1 MKRKSIV
8 VLLVLLLVGILA
20 FTAFACNNDNN
31 KKPADDNKKPPVD
44 DNNNGDD
51 NTEDT
56 NAINDALP
64 ALLGGLDQVAS
75 KVGKVSGGA
84 YLKAN
89 IALGLSLDEEIDLDL
104 KLSLAA
110 SMDKTASAKNWA
122 LIGLGTSEKD
132 IVNLYIKGTDEGK
145 EIIYL
150 GEILTTGETAW
161 HEVSVLDVK
170 DHASLEGIFLSDSA
184 STSDGGLIGR
194 VFNFLDGWE
203 KDGKKLLGPIDFNGD
218 APISDL
224 SFNIGS
230 EEKPSILVLGKLL
243 TNPIIGGVIPSVLS
257 AKATENG
264 YSASLVI
271 DKLGEVIPAI
281 KMLAPTLDLDSFSP
295 FTELLLGLKIKDGAV
310 TPVEEDDATPPSL
323 NINFDLAENGDLSM
337 LEIAFANDNV
347 AGHNVA
353 LNLKIDGIE
362 AEAASKAAKDP
373 AGIDGAEALGLHLSL
388 NAKTPAIGGGT
399 ENGGKENADATIDL
413 YVNPDIQI
421 GFAKEDNKEGYAA
434 GYIQFDLSGLEAYAT
449 FTAGGKTSLIAEYV
463 NGTGVLVN
471 LAPVFEYAG
480 VTGQD
485 ATYQISG
492 TENVEGWLNGL
503 ITNPAGNKPAG
514 DNQGT
519 EEAEGTISNASLAEP
534 IDDIGPIDAII
545 KLITEYTAA
554 AEEEKNILS
563 LISGI
568 LAPALIDDDSVVGGL
583 LAIIRNA
590 NSGLVIDKDADDGE
604 VSVAIDFETL
614 IATLCANDGLIG
626 SMTHTFELYDTTDPS
641 AGKAGVTLKQIL
653 QGDTLDY
660 LVDFIYTAK
669 YDAYVKGVKE
679 GVTPD
684 DFAAWYADD
693 EGKVTKADIIKYA
706 NDLGIVLS
714 DNLAEDLGTLTATVT
729 MGAGG
734 DFKVALSL
742 FDGDASLSLSADFDA
757 YAAPSDELGTLE
769 DDKPYT
775 TSGNNEQLVAALA
788 ELGYAY
794 MPSFKP
800 AAAEA
805 AA

>member
-20 FTAFACNNDNN
+20 FTAFACNNNGGD
-31 KKPADDNKKPPVD
+31 KDKPGTGDKPGGGDGTDPGGDD
-44 DNNNGDD
+44 DD

-110 SMDKTASAKNWA
+110 SMDKNTSANNWA

-132 IVNLYIKGTDEGK
+132 IVNLYIKGTADDE

-150 GEILTTGETAW
+150 GEILTTGKTAW
-161 HEVSVLDVK
+161 HKVSVLDVS
-170 DHASLEGIFLSDSA
+170 ASETLDGIFLSKSENDNNS
-184 STSDGGLIGR
+184 GLIER
-194 VFNFLDGWE
+194 VFNFLGDWN
-203 KDGKKLLGPIDFNGD
+203 KLLGPIDFSSD
-218 APISDL
+218 APISNL
-224 SFNIGS
+224 SFKLS
-230 EEKPSILVLGKLL
+230 ETGEPLVLGKLL
-243 TNPIIGGVIPSVLS
+243 SNPIISPIITQLLS

-264 YSASLVI
+264 YSASLIVDNI
-271 DKLGEVIPAI
+271 GKVLPMIASLLEGVN
-281 KMLAPTLDLDSFSP
+281 LAEYSV
-295 FTELLLGLKIKDGAV
+295 FTELLLGLKIGEGNVV

-362 AEAASKAAKDP
+362 AEAASKAAADP
-373 AGIDGAEALGLHLSL
+373 AGITGAEDLGLHLSL
-388 NAKTPAIGGGT
+388 NAKTPAIGA
-399 ENGGKENADATIDL
+399 GKVTNADATIDL
-413 YVNPDIQI
+413 YVNPDIKI
-421 GFAKEDNKEGYAA
+421 GFAKEGDAA

-449 FTAGGKTSLIAEYV
+449 FTAGGNTSLIAEYV

-471 LAPVFEYAG
+471 LAPVFAYAG
-480 VTGQD
+480 VNEGQD
-485 ATYQISG
+485 ATYLISG
-492 TENVEGWLNGL
+492 TEDVQGWLNGL

-514 DNQGT
+514 GNQGT
-519 EEAEGTISNASLAEP
+519 EEAEGTISNASLA
-534 IDDIGPIDAII
+534 GPIDTII
-545 KLITEYTAA
+545 GLIKEYTEAA
-554 AEEEKNILS
+554 AEDKNILG

-568 LAPALIDDDSVVGGL
+568 LKPALTDSDSVVGGL
-583 LAIIRNA
+583 LAIIGDA
-590 NSGLVIDKDADDGE
+590 DSGLDIDKDADDGE
-604 VSVAIDFETL
+604 VGVEINFEKL
-614 IATLCANDGLIG
+614 IYTLCADNGLID
-626 SMTHTFELYDTTDPS
+626 SMEYEFQLYDTADPN
-641 AGKAGVTLKQIL
+641 ADKAPVTLKQIL
-653 QGDTLDY
+653 QGGDILDY

-669 YDAYVKGVKE
+669 YDAYCEGLKE
-679 GVTPD
+679 GVTAD
-684 DFAAWYADD
+684 DFATWYAADK
-693 EGKVTKADIIKYA
+693 GKVTKQDIIDYA
-706 NDLGIVLS
+706 KDLGIDLS
-714 DNLAEDLGTLTATVT
+714 GDDLAAKLGTLTATVT

-742 FDGDASLSLSADFDA
+742 LGASLSISADFA
-757 YAAPSDELGTLE
+757 YVDTTETLE
-769 DDKPYT
+769 KDGENPYI
-775 TSGNNEQLVAALA
+775 TSGNNAELVAALA
-788 ELGYAY
+788 QLGFAY
-794 MPSFKP
+794 MPSFAP
-800 AAAEA
+800 EA

>member
-20 FTAFACNNDNN
+20 FTAFACNDKDN
-31 KKPADDNKKPPVD
+31 KKPADDNNKPPVD
-44 DNNNGDD
+44 DDNNGDD

-56 NAINDALP
+56 NAINEALP

-75 KVGKVSGGA
+75 KVGKVSDGA

-110 SMDKTASAKNWA
+110 SMDKDTSANNWA

-132 IVNLYIKGTDEGK
+132 IVNLYIKGTADDE

-150 GEILTTGETAW
+150 GEILTTGKTAW
-161 HEVSVLDVK
+161 HKVSVLDVK
-170 DHASLEGIFLSDSA
+170 DDGPLEGIFLSDSA

-281 KMLAPTLDLDSFSP
+281 KMLAPTLNLDSFSP
-295 FTELLLGLKIKDGAV
+295 FTELLLGLKIKDGVV

-362 AEAASKAAKDP
+362 AEAASKAAADP
-373 AGIDGAEALGLHLSL
+373 AGITTSTENLGLHLSL
-388 NAKTPAIGGGT
+388 NAKTPAIGA
-399 ENGGKENADATIDL
+399 GKVTNADATIDL
-413 YVNPDIQI
+413 YVNPDIKI
-421 GFAKEDNKEGYAA
+421 GFAKDGDAA

-449 FTAGGKTSLIAEYV
+449 FTANEETTLIAEYV
-463 NGTGVLVN
+463 NGTGVFVN

-485 ATYQISG
+485 TTYLISG
-492 TENVEGWLNGL
+492 TDNVEGWLNDL
-503 ITNPAGNKPAG
+503 ITNPAGNNPAG
-514 DNQGT
+514 GNQGT
-519 EEAEGTISNASLAEP
+519 GVTEDTISNASLAGP
-534 IDDIGPIDAII
+534 IDDII
-545 KLITEYTAA
+545 KLITDYTNAA
-554 AEEEKNILS
+554 NKNILS

-568 LAPALIDDDSVVGGL
+568 LAPALTDSDSVVGGL
-583 LAIIRNA
+583 LAIIGGA
-590 NSGLVIDKDADDGE
+590 NSGLDIDKDAEDGKVGVE
-604 VSVAIDFETL
+604 INFEKLID
-614 IATLCANDGLIG
+614 TLCAADGLIG
-626 SMTHTFELYDTTDPS
+626 SMEYEFELYDTANPS
-641 AGKAGVTLKQIL
+641 AAKAGVTLKQIL
-653 QGDTLDY
+653 EGDILDY

-679 GVTPD
+679 GVTPN
-684 DFAAWYADD
+684 DFATWYAAD
-693 EGKVTKADIIKYA
+693 EGAVTKEDIIDYA
-706 NDLGIVLS
+706 NDLGIDLS
-714 DNLAEDLGTLTATVT
+714 GNDLAAALGTLTATVE
-729 MGAGG
+729 MGAKGVDAKG

-742 FDGDASLSLSADFDA
+742 LGASLSLSADFDT
-757 YAAPSDELGTLE
+757 YAKPSDLGTLT
-769 DDKPYT
+769 DDEYI

-788 ELGYAY
+788 QLGYAY

-800 AAAEA
+800 AA
-805 AA
+805 

>member
-20 FTAFACNNDNN
+20 FTAFACNNDKD

-44 DNNNGDD
+44 DDNGDD

-56 NAINDALP
+56 NAINEALP

-75 KVGKVSGGA
+75 KVGKVSNGA

-110 SMDKTASAKNWA
+110 SMDKNTSANNWA

-132 IVNLYIKGTDEGK
+132 IVNLYIKGTADDE

-150 GEILTTGETAW
+150 GEILTTGKTAW
-161 HEVSVLDVK
+161 HEVSVLDVS
-170 DHASLEGIFLSDSA
+170 ASETLDGIFLSKSENDNNS
-184 STSDGGLIGR
+184 GLIER

-224 SFNIGS
+224 SFKLS
-230 EEKPSILVLGKLL
+230 ETSTLVLGQLL
-243 TNPIIGGVIPSVLS
+243 TNPIVGGVIPSILS

-281 KMLAPTLDLDSFSP
+281 KMLAPTLNLDSFSP

-310 TPVEEDDATPPSL
+310 TPVEEDDPTPPSL

-362 AEAASKAAKDP
+362 AEAASKAAEDP
-373 AGIDGAEALGLHLSL
+373 AGITGAEDLGLHLSL
-388 NAKTPAIGGGT
+388 NAKTPAIGAG
-399 ENGGKENADATIDL
+399 EVKNADATIDL
-413 YVNPDIQI
+413 YVNPDIKI
-421 GFAKEDNKEGYAA
+421 GFAKKGDAA

-449 FTAGGKTSLIAEYV
+449 FTAGEKTSLIAEYV

-471 LAPVFEYAG
+471 LAPVFAYAG
-480 VTGQD
+480 VNEGQD
-485 ATYQISG
+485 ATYLISG
-492 TENVEGWLNGL
+492 TEDVEGWLNGL

-514 DNQGT
+514 GNQGT
-519 EEAEGTISNASLAEP
+519 EEAEGTISNASLAGP
-534 IDDIGPIDAII
+534 IDDII
-545 KLITEYTAA
+545 KLITDYTNAA
-554 AEEEKNILS
+554 AGEKNILG

-568 LAPALIDDDSVVGGL
+568 LAPALTDSDSVVGGL
-583 LAIIRNA
+583 LAIIGNA
-590 NSGLVIDKDADDGE
+590 NSGLDIDKDAEGDKE
-604 VSVAIDFETL
+604 VGVEINFKKL
-614 IATLCANDGLIG
+614 IETLCASNGLIG

-641 AGKAGVTLKQIL
+641 AAKAGVTLKQIL
-653 QGDTLDY
+653 EGDILDY

-669 YDAYVKGVKE
+669 YDAYVDGLKE
-679 GVTPD
+679 GEPQK
-684 DFAAWYADD
+684 DFAAWLADD
-693 EGKVTKADIIKYA
+693 KGAVTKQDIIDYA
-706 NDLGIVLS
+706 KDLGIDLS
-714 DNLAEDLGTLTATVT
+714 DKLVDKLGTLVATVT
-729 MGAGG
+729 MGADG

-742 FDGDASLSLSADFDA
+742 LGASLSLSADFDT
-757 YAAPSDELGTLE
+757 YAEPSEALGTLT
-769 DDKPYT
+769 DDKHS
-775 TSGNNEQLVAALA
+775 TSGNNAELVEALA
-788 ELGYAY
+788 QLGFAY
-794 MPSFKP
+794 MPSFAP
-800 AAAEA
+800 AA
-805 AA
+805 

>member
-20 FTAFACNNDNN
+20 FTAFACNNDKN
-31 KKPADDNKKPPVD
+31 KKPADDNNKPPVD
-44 DNNNGDD
+44 DDNDDD

-56 NAINDALP
+56 NAINEALP
-64 ALLGGLDQVAS
+64 ALLGGLDQVAT

-110 SMDKTASAKNWA
+110 SMDKNTSANNWA

-132 IVNLYIKGTDEGK
+132 IVNLYIKGTADDE

-150 GEILTTGETAW
+150 GEILTTGKTAW
-161 HEVSVLDVK
+161 HKVSVLDVSQS
-170 DHASLEGIFLSDSA
+170 DSLEGIFLSDSA

-194 VFNFLDGWE
+194 VFNFLGEWN
-203 KDGKKLLGPIDFNGD
+203 KLLGPIDFTSD
-218 APISDL
+218 SPISEL
-224 SFNIGS
+224 SFKLS
-230 EEKPSILVLGKLL
+230 ETSTLVLGQLL
-243 TNPIIGGVIPSVLS
+243 TNPIVGGVIPNILS

-281 KMLAPTLDLDSFSP
+281 KMLAPTLNLDSFSP

-310 TPVEEDDATPPSL
+310 TPVEEDDPTPPSL

-362 AEAASKAAKDP
+362 AEAASKAAADP
-373 AGIDGAEALGLHLSL
+373 AGITGAKDLGLHLSL
-388 NAKTPAIGGGT
+388 NAKTPAIGAGEVT
-399 ENGGKENADATIDL
+399 NADATIDL
-413 YVNPDIQI
+413 YVNPDIKI
-421 GFAKEDNKEGYAA
+421 GFAKKGDAA

-463 NGTGVLVN
+463 DGTGVLVN
-471 LAPVFEYAG
+471 LAPVFKYAG
-480 VTGQD
+480 VTTGQD
-485 ATYQISG
+485 ATYLISG
-492 TENVEGWLNGL
+492 TEDVEGWLNGL
-503 ITNPAGNKPAG
+503 IYKPAG
-514 DNQGT
+514 GNQGT
-519 EEAEGTISNASLAEP
+519 EGAEGTIANASLA
-534 IDDIGPIDAII
+534 GPIDTII
-545 KLITEYTAA
+545 GLIKDYTEAA
-554 AEEEKNILS
+554 AEEKNILS

-568 LAPALIDDDSVVGGL
+568 LKPALTDEENPTVVGEL
-583 LAIIRNA
+583 LAIIGGA
-590 NSGLVIDKDADDGE
+590 NSGLDIDKDAEDGK
-604 VSVAIDFETL
+604 VGVTINFEKL
-614 IATLCANDGLIG
+614 IATLCADDGLIG
-626 SMTHTFELYDTTDPS
+626 SMEYKFALYDTDT
-641 AGKAGVTLKQIL
+641 AKNAEVTLKEIL
-653 QGDTLDY
+653 QGDILGY

-679 GVTPD
+679 GEPA
-684 DFAAWYADD
+684 DFATWYAAD
-693 EGKVTKADIIKYA
+693 EGKVTKQDIIDYA
-706 NDLGIVLS
+706 KDLGIDLS
-714 DNLAEDLGTLTATVT
+714 DKLVDKLGTLAATVE

-742 FDGDASLSLSADFDA
+742 LGASLSISADFDA

-775 TSGNNEQLVAALA
+775 TSGNNAELVKALA
-788 ELGYAY
+788 QLGFAY
-794 MPSFKP
+794 MPSFAP
-800 AAAEA
+800 EA